1 MKKIKPFIP
10 LLFPIIILLLGL
22 IIYKILGYEPN
33 MYTILINI
41 GLAFIVSP
49 RVKKIQKEHGIEE
62 QIKWLFFKRVINKK
76 IE

>member
-10 LLFPIIILLLGL
+10 FLFPIIIILIGL

-33 MYTILINI
+33 VYTILINI

-49 RVKKIQKEHGIEE
+49 RGKKIQKEDGIEE
-62 QIKWLFFKRVINKK
+62 QIRWLFYKK
-76 IE
+76 ILK

>member
-10 LLFPIIILLLGL
+10 FLFPIIIILFGL

-33 MYTILINI
+33 VYTILINI

-49 RVKKIQKEHGIEE
+49 RVKKIQKENGIEE
-62 QIKWLFFKRVINKK
+62 QIRWLFYKK
-76 IE
+76 ILK

>member
-10 LLFPIIILLLGL
+10 FLFPIIIILLGL

-33 MYTILINI
+33 VYTILINI

-49 RVKKIQKEHGIEE
+49 RVKKIQKENGIEE
-62 QIKWLFFKRVINKK
+62 QIRWLFYKKRLK
-76 IE
+76 

>member
-10 LLFPIIILLLGL
+10 FLFPIIIILLGL

-33 MYTILINI
+33 VYTILINI

-49 RVKKIQKEHGIEE
+49 RVKKIQKENGIEE
-62 QIKWLFFKRVINKK
+62 QIRWLFYKK
-76 IE
+76 ILK

>member
-49 RVKKIQKEHGIEE
+49 RVKKIQKENGIEE
-62 QIKWLFFKRVINKK
+62 QIRWLFYKK
-76 IE
+76 ILK

>member
-10 LLFPIIILLLGL
+10 FLFPIIIILLGL

-33 MYTILINI
+33 VYTILINI

-62 QIKWLFFKRVINKK
+62 QIKWLFYKK
-76 IE
+76 ILK

>member
-62 QIKWLFFKRVINKK
+62 QIKWLFYKK
-76 IE
+76 ILK